1 MKSKKGSFGDYLLR
15 DGLMEDQEG
24 IMAFL
29 CPSIWLKSWH
39 IIGCFSKFLSEQTIG
54 MKGVMNLVMRLVERG
69 PKELDT

>member
-39 IIGCFSKFLSEQTIG
+39 IIGA
-54 MKGVMNLVMRLVERG
+54 LVNS
-69 PKELDT
+69 